1 MEQKAERRITV
12 QVREFVRN
20 VCVYVVLLLFCA
32 VFEDTSL
39 TFFRDYYVNS
49 HVYVRNSLSNM
60 VVKAKYVGTIAKN
73 DGT

>member
-1 MEQKAERRITV
+1 M
-12 QVREFVRN
+12 
-20 VCVYVVLLLFCA
+20 YVVLLLFCA
-32 VFEDTSL
+32 AFEDTSL
-39 TFFRDYYVNS
+39 TVFGDYYVNS